1 MATFFVIELNS
12 IEKDETSN
20 YTLRWQNGLISNF
33 EYLSYLNSMA
43 DRTINDLTQYL
54 TFPLKTS
61 WREFGFYLTFVFLR
75 SLAQIPRFPLGHR

>member
-1 MATFFVIELNS
+1 VIELNA

-54 TFPLKTS
+54 TSPLKPPGENS
-61 WREFGFYLTFVFLR
+61 VSIRLFIFLL
-75 SLAQIPRFPLGHR
+75 SLGAQIPRFPLGNR